1 MNKKTI
7 ATVLVAGTLGLFC
20 VAGCSQATTPTAQTI
35 NENVPSGA
43 PPLMPANH
51 SGRYDRMGNN
61 SCWGCHGTNSEGKAL
76 LSAAQTPPATHFEN
90 GDTKARAFASGYTEC
105 NTCHVQS

>member
-1 MNKKTI
+1 MNKKKIT
-7 ATVLVAGTLGLFC
+7 TVLFVGVLGLFC
-20 VAGCSQATTPTAQTI
+20 VAGCSASAPATQTV

-51 SGRYDRMGNN
+51 LGRYDRMGNN
-61 SCWGCHGTNSEGKAL
+61 SCWGCHGTNSEGKPL
-76 LSAAQTPPATHFEN
+76 LSAAQTPPTSHFEN
-90 GDTKARAFASGYTEC
+90 NDTKSRNFASGYTEC